1 MNYDK
6 KLKISFVILAI
17 IFFIIGLV
25 MSEPNNTN
33 VSQLS
38 YVSIPIIFLVN
49 LFTVFICVLI
59 APSGLSII
67 IIFKII
73 FTIGYTSNSIFLPI
87 YIYIYQF
94 L

>member
-1 MNYDK
+1 
-6 KLKISFVILAI
+6 
-17 IFFIIGLV
+17 

-67 IIFKII
+67 IIF
-73 FTIGYTSNSIFLPI
+73 
-87 YIYIYQF
+87 
-94 L
+94 